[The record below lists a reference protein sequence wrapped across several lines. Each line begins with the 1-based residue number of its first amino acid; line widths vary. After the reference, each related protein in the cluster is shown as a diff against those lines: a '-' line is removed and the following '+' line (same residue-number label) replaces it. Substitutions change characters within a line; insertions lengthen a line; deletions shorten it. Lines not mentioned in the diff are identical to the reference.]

1 MSGKKKDLSS
11 FGVDFLDNVQVK
23 IKALKGKAIIFI
35 NNRLAYRVDQEIR
48 KTKIIGIDFV
58 FQGTG
63 TVNYVKLTNDK
74 ITFEDRF
81 TEN

>member
-1 MSGKKKDLSS
+1 
-11 FGVDFLDNVQVK
+11 VDFLDNVQVK